1 MSPRSFQDNMTCST
15 SQTDLCH
22 YSSSARHDSRNN
34 KVTSSRNG
42 GRFLASRHRKI
53 SPSDFFISGSAQS
66 ENWNCRVVGFSD
78 VSCTTLSYLPI
89 DIAHFNLLPYLVLL
103 SIPVLFPCL
112 KLMVFILLVVTKV
125 KTGWRSL
132 LCRCLIWSRL
142 RVLNFFSK
150 CCLHAHRGGVV
161 TEEIVAKASLVGSA
175 PISRYEAFKL

>member
-78 VSCTTLSYLPI
+78 VNPCFVPMLEI
-89 DIAHFNLLPYLVLL
+89 DGLHFVGCDKSQNRME
-103 SIPVLFPCL
+103 IPS
-112 KLMVFILLVVTKV
+112 M
-125 KTGWRSL
+125 
-132 LCRCLIWSRL
+132 
-142 RVLNFFSK
+142 
-150 CCLHAHRGGVV
+150 
-161 TEEIVAKASLVGSA
+161 
-175 PISRYEAFKL
+175 